1 MGTYFLGQAYPALVV
16 NNPTSAPTF
25 KEKASASDVLK
36 GLTIAPADIAVD
48 YPVSVVAAKLKLKN
62 YFNPETDEL
71 SLPGCANI
79 TVGCVVGAN
88 ENIFA
93 IYLPAIG
100 ELELMSINDDGV
112 PPAFQPARKRRR
124 VLLGRELL
132 QDVEDPVTDE
142 FADALS
148 GAQFSDSDVDPSGEA
163 RDAEVQ
169 AVDNGDQVAAG
180 PEVVVPTEPTNDLPN
195 VFLQACFVV
204 SEGVAAV
211 QEDLNFVF
219 PWRTTRRKPCTST
232 RRRSCSTP
240 TGRRSRKPRLFSSPR
255 SSPTTSS
262 RTPTPSAGRCTWR
275 RTRPGR
281 RPTTWTT

>member
-1 MGTYFLGQAYPALVV
+1 M
-16 NNPTSAPTF
+16 
-25 KEKASASDVLK
+25 
-36 GLTIAPADIAVD
+36 
-48 YPVSVVAAKLKLKN
+48 
-62 YFNPETDEL
+62 
-71 SLPGCANI
+71 PGCANI

-124 VLLGRELL
+124 VLLGRAAR
-132 QDVEDPVTDE
+132 DVEEPCDGRAPTPLGRAVLRLRWT
-142 FADALS
+142 
-148 GAQFSDSDVDPSGEA
+148 PSGA

-204 SEGVAAV
+204 S
-211 QEDLNFVF
+211 
-219 PWRTTRRKPCTST
+219 
-232 RRRSCSTP
+232 
-240 TGRRSRKPRLFSSPR
+240 
-255 SSPTTSS
+255 
-262 RTPTPSAGRCTWR
+262 
-275 RTRPGR
+275 GR
-281 RPTTWTT
+281 RPRCRRT